1 MVKQVFCGDG
11 FCGDGE
17 RKAGIPDADLRKRLY
32 RIDVLFRC
40 MAILHVVIQRDKS
53 VENT

>member
-1 MVKQVFCGDG
+1 MDKQIFCGDG

-17 RKAGIPDADLRKRLY
+17 RKAGIPMPVCVSAY
-32 RIDVLFRC
+32 IDVLFRC
-40 MAILHVVIQRDKS
+40 MAIFHVVIQRDKN